1 MFHKLV
7 DIANDRTIAIIRV
20 ILGIVFFAHGAQK
33 ALGLFGGPG
42 FSTTLGFFQQMGISA
57 WLAVLAIAA
66 EFLGGLGLLVG
77 LLTHIAALGIII
89 NMVVT
94 VLIVHSRVGFFMNW
108 SGNQQGE
115 GFEFHLLAIA
125 LALAI
130 LVKGAGAFSVDRILA
145 TQTPARRLGTV
156 TA

>member
-7 DIANDRTIAIIRV
+7 DTANDRTIAIIRV

-42 FSTTLGFFQQMGISA
+42 FSSTIGSFQQMGIPA

-77 LLTHIAALGIII
+77 LLSRIAALGIIV
-89 NMVVT
+89 NMVVAI
-94 VLIVHSRVGFFMNW
+94 LMVHSGVGLFMNW
-108 SGNQQGE
+108 NGNQPGE

-125 LALAI
+125 LGLAI
-130 LVKGAGAFSVDRILA
+130 VVKGAGAFSVDRILA
-145 TQTPARRLGTV
+145 T
-156 TA
+156 